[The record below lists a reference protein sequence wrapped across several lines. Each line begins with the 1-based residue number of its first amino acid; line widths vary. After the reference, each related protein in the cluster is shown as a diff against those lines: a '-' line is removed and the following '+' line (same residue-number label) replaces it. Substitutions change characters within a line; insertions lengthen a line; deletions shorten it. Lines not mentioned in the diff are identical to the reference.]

1 MVLMMSNYGMPPEIK
16 RGEIWRVNLNPS
28 KGSELQKIR
37 PAVVISSNEIA
48 GHQVKLVVP
57 ITEWDVRYREK
68 YWYVPIINS
77 ITNGLE
83 KLSAADT
90 TMTRSL
96 ATSVER
102 FKEKLGTLEPE
113 TLDLITQTLSAV
125 IETK

>member
-1 MVLMMSNYGMPPEIK
+1 MINYGMPPEIK

-37 PAVVISSNEIA
+37 PAVVISSDEIA

-77 ITNGLE
+77 TINGLE

-102 FKEKLGTLEPE
+102 FKEQLGILEPE
-113 TLDLITQTLSAV
+113 ILDLITQTLSAV

>member
-1 MVLMMSNYGMPPEIK
+1 MELKMNNYGMPPEIK

-37 PAVVISSNEIA
+37 PAIVISSDDID

-77 ITNGLE
+77 AANGLE
-83 KLSAADT
+83 KLSTADT

-96 ATSVER
+96 AVSVER
-102 FKEKLGTLEPE
+102 FKEKLGILETE